1 MLQEITLFFDN
12 LWNGIAAG
20 IMAWN
25 ALDYIVAVA
34 AMICI
39 AWGAKRG
46 LKAQALSLFG
56 YIVAFI
62 VASRFYDYFIPWVKK
77 RLFTT
82 SNQAASPEPPADGS
96 GSILSSAL
104 MDTVHA
110 VIAFALL
117 FFFVLAGL
125 WLIRFAWSK
134 FTASRP
140 IRTVDR
146 LTGAVLGLIQFV
158 FLWCILYVLLRAW
171 PAGYIRTW
179 VEASVWVDKTG
190 QWIPDVMVEAVKWA
204 QWL

>member
-1 MLQEITLFFDN
+1 MLQEITMFFDN
-12 LWNGIAAG
+12 LWNGLAEG
-20 IMAWN
+20 VMAWN
-25 ALDYIVAVA
+25 GLDYIIAIAAV
-34 AMICI
+34 ICI

-56 YIVAFI
+56 YIVAFV
-62 VASRFYDYFIPWVKK
+62 VASRFYDYFIPWVRK
-77 RLFTT
+77 RLFATGK
-82 SNQAASPEPPADGS
+82 QAASPHPSADGA
-96 GSILSSAL
+96 GSMTSEL

-125 WLIRFAWSK
+125 WLVRFALSK
-134 FTASRP
+134 FTASGP

-171 PAGYIRTW
+171 PAGFIRTW
-179 VEASVWVDKTG
+179 VEESVWVDKTG